1 MDINKTVWIDAWWWE
16 PEEEWLWPFKPFS
29 KLKTAFY
36 EYWTSSK
43 IKISMTCVSK
53 EFEIKAKMVHEQWLQ
68 LQMQSLLGYNL
79 KIVI

>member
-1 MDINKTVWIDAWWWE
+1 MNIEHQV
-16 PEEEWLWPFKPFS
+16 
-29 KLKTAFY
+29 Y
-36 EYWTSSK
+36 K

-68 LQMQSLLGYNL
+68 LQMQFLLGYNL